1 VKPAGLWARLI
12 YATLEIQIAPS
23 RVPQMEASRAVSRSP
38 VAQAQEA
45 DHALVQ
51 RIVNRE
57 EAALAEAYDRYAS
70 LVYAVALRV
79 LREATAAEEVLQDTF
94 HRLWIVAARFDPA
107 RGSLPAWLAVAAR
120 HRAIDRL
127 RQREPEADSD
137 PDTNPGVSEIQL
149 PFDLEDEVSRNRL
162 FERVRAAMARL
173 PQAHRAV
180 LELAY
185 FEGFSHTELAR
196 HTGEPL
202 GTIKSRLRSAMISLR
217 KELGSL
223 DGASNRMGR

>member
-1 VKPAGLWARLI
+1 
-12 YATLEIQIAPS
+12 
-23 RVPQMEASRAVSRSP
+23 MEASRAIPRNP
-38 VAQAQEA
+38 AIPKDRDAQEA
-45 DHALVQ
+45 DHILVQ
-51 RIVNRE
+51 RIVNKD

-94 HRLWIVAARFDPA
+94 HRLWKVAARFDPA

-127 RQREPEADSD
+127 RQREPEADGD
-137 PDTNPGVSEIQL
+137 PDANASAAEIRL

-162 FERVRAAMARL
+162 LERVRAAMERL
-173 PQAHRAV
+173 PQAHRTV

-185 FEGFSHTELAR
+185 FEGLTHTELAQ

-202 GTIKSRLRSAMISLR
+202 GTIKSRLRSAVISLR
-217 KELGSL
+217 KELGGL
-223 DGASNRMGR
+223 EGASNSPGR